1 MNTLDQTQGEVAPE
15 IGAAIEDAQHIR
27 DYLRGYGRNNH
38 DALKRLAECEYWQEM
53 AELELKRR
61 ASRFLQNL
69 SDRELLN
76 VATLKIDLSG
86 LAIEVLDELEGGQA

>member
-1 MNTLDQTQGEVAPE
+1 MTTNDQTLGEMDPAQ
-15 IGAAIEDAQHIR
+15 AAVNEDAQHIR

-61 ASRFLQNL
+61 TSRFLQNL

-76 VATLKIDLSG
+76 VATLKIDFSG
-86 LAIEVLDELEGGQA
+86 LALGVLDELQGEQA